1 MSVFCIFRRHSIAS
15 VRNRQISH
23 HRNCPR
29 QIKATPLYVAKS
41 QTTTTIILK
50 KNSSVQ
56 DRIRIAF
63 NLTDFP
69 LRLLLISNRINGGGG
84 GGGGGD
90 ELNRVVQVCTGVYNH
105 WVGTP
110 SNY

>member
-15 VRNRQISH
+15 VRKRQISH

-41 QTTTTIILK
+41 QTTTIIIL

-69 LRLLLISNRINGGGG
+69 LRLLLISNRMGGGG
-84 GGGGGD
+84 GGGGG
-90 ELNRVVQVCTGVYNH
+90 VM
-105 WVGTP
+105 
-110 SNY
+110 S

>member
-15 VRNRQISH
+15 VRKRQISH

-41 QTTTTIILK
+41 QTTTIIIL

-69 LRLLLISNRINGGGG
+69 LRLLLISNRMGGGG
-84 GGGGGD
+84 GGN
-90 ELNRVVQVCTGVYNH
+90 ELNRVNPRCVQPLGGH
-105 WVGTP
+105 P

>member
-15 VRNRQISH
+15 VRKRQISH

-41 QTTTTIILK
+41 QTTTIIIL

-69 LRLLLISNRINGGGG
+69 LRLLLISNRMGGGG
-84 GGGGGD
+84 GGVGGGGGD
-90 ELNRVVQVCTGVYNH
+90 ELNRVNPRCVQPLGGH
-105 WVGTP
+105 P